1 MLIQISFSIDF
12 FSSFVCIKHRP
23 MDSQVKISGCSVSI
37 HPCRCFEKLS
47 DEERDYLDAHS
58 VKISYHRKE
67 VICKQGSLVSNVMF
81 MERGLAKVYINNGG
95 NTLVLKIIPD
105 GNFIGLASV
114 SEEQITYQYSAMA
127 YVDSVIRQVDLK
139 AFRQLLTQN
148 SEFAKEVINILSAN
162 SVQIYGRFFCLTH
175 KQAYGRVADILLCLA
190 DRVFKNPEFELP
202 LSRKDLAEL
211 SGMSAETVIRM
222 LRKFH
227 EEGLIFM
234 EGKQFRIVDHNRLLQ
249 ISETG

>member
-1 MLIQISFSIDF
+1 ML
-12 FSSFVCIKHRP
+12 
-23 MDSQVKISGCSVSI
+23 
-37 HPCRCFEKLS
+37 
-47 DEERDYLDAHS
+47 Y
-58 VKISYHRKE
+58 E
-67 VICKQGSLVSNVMF
+67 VI
-81 MERGLAKVYINNGG
+81 
-95 NTLVLKIIPD
+95 TIPD

-190 DRVFKNPEFELP
+190 DRVFKNP
-202 LSRKDLAEL
+202 
-211 SGMSAETVIRM
+211 
-222 LRKFH
+222 
-227 EEGLIFM
+227 
-234 EGKQFRIVDHNRLLQ
+234 
-249 ISETG
+249 